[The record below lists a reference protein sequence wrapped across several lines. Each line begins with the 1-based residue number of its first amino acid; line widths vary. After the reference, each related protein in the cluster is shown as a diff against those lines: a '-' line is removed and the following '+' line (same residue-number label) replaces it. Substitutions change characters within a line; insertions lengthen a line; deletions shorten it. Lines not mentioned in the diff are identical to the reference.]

1 MAKNIQI
8 TGMKQVLANL
18 LKASKG
24 IKLNIRRGLR
34 KGGEYL
40 QGKSMDI
47 VPVQLGNLKS
57 NAFTRDVTVIEP
69 DIIVGYAS
77 VDYAV
82 YVHEDMEKVHGSKFN
97 VKYADE
103 IARTGTWSS
112 DLETQRTT
120 FKKGRGKGK
129 SPYFPRGENQQ
140 AKFLEK
146 PARDERGAIF
156 AIIHRESKF

>member
-8 TGMKQVLANL
+8 TGMQQVLANL

-47 VPVQLGNLKS
+47 VPVQIGNLKS

-69 DIIVGYAS
+69 DIIVGYAG

-103 IARTGTWSS
+103 IAKTGTWSS

-156 AIIHRESKF
+156 AIIHRESRF

>member
-18 LKASKG
+18 LKSSKG

-34 KGGEYL
+34 KGGKYL
-40 QGKSMDI
+40 QGKSMGI
-47 VPVQLGNLKS
+47 VPVQLGNLK
-57 NAFTRDVTVIEP
+57 NAAFTRDVTVVEP
-69 DIIVGYAS
+69 DIIVGYAG

-82 YVHEDMEKVHGSKFN
+82 YVHEDMEKFHGQRFN
-97 VKYADE
+97 VEYADA
-103 IARTGTWSS
+103 IANATPK
-112 DLETQRTT
+112 QRTAQGGL
-120 FKKGRGKGK
+120 FK
-129 SPYFPRGENQQ
+129 RGENQQ